1 MRRSGYHCELQI
13 SRCHRA
19 FRKLPIGQKPATAS
33 GFAGFLF
40 SAALRQV
47 VMTADVTSGNMKAN
61 QTRIGNAGAIIHA
74 ALRETLSDIAREKDN
89 D

>member
-1 MRRSGYHCELQI
+1 
-13 SRCHRA
+13 
-19 FRKLPIGQKPATAS
+19 
-33 GFAGFLF
+33 
-40 SAALRQV
+40 
-47 VMTADVTSGNMKAN
+47 MTADVTSGNMKAN